1 MEVTLKKPE
10 VETLRVNIGEGT
22 FEIPLGNS
30 LSIDEWKLIETF
42 EGTVAFFKK
51 HIPEEVVNTLTI
63 SEINQITAAW
73 KQATH
78 EQIGVNPGE

>member
-51 HIPEEVVNTLTI
+51 HIPEEVVNALTI

-78 EQIGVNPGE
+78 DQLGVNPGE

>member
-1 MEVTLKKPE
+1 MVVTLKKPE
-10 VETLRVNIGEGT
+10 VETLRVNIGKDT

-30 LSIDEWKLIETF
+30 LSIEEWKLIETF
-42 EGTVAFFKK
+42 EGTVEFFKK
-51 HIPEEVVNTLTI
+51 HIPEEVIKSLTI

>member
-10 VETLRVNIGEGT
+10 VETLRVNIEKDSY
-22 FEIPLGNS
+22 EIPLGNS

-42 EGTVAFFKK
+42 EGTVEFFSRY
-51 HIPEEVVNTLTI
+51 IPETAVKSLTI

-73 KQATH
+73 KQATQS
-78 EQIGVNPGE
+78 QIGVNPGE

>member
-1 MEVTLKKPE
+1 MEITLKKPE
-10 VETLRVNIGEGT
+10 VETLRVNIGEGG

-30 LSIDEWKLIETF
+30 LSFEEWKLIETF
-42 EGTVAFFKK
+42 EGTVEFFKK
-51 HIPEEVVNTLTI
+51 HIPEKLINALTI

>member
-1 MEVTLKKPE
+1 MDVTLKKPE
-10 VETLRVNIGEGT
+10 VETLRVNIGKDS

-30 LSIDEWKLIETF
+30 LSINEWKLIETF
-42 EGTVAFFKK
+42 EGTVEFFKK
-51 HIPEEVVNTLTI
+51 YIPEEVVNALTI

-78 EQIGVNPGE
+78 DQIGVNPGE